1 MSITIGKK
9 KLKNARC
16 SLFLD
21 ISLGG
26 KRWKEYLGI
35 HLDNPT
41 NAEIR
46 RVNKQRMKLAD
57 DLRLQRE
64 RQLLGA
70 GFSSLS
76 SDKRAPFVDF
86 LEVFAGFLSDY
97 RRKDIKIVN
106 AVGNYLHRFVGKKKL
121 PISLVDKKFCEEFFL
136 YLQLHLHGNTPVGYF
151 KKLKMCLERC
161 VDDGLIMSNPARGI
175 RLVYSDELVKDILS
189 ADEIQQLADT
199 SLADTEV
206 KRAFLFAC
214 HTGLRWC
221 DICTLKYKSVD
232 YQRQI
237 VTIRQQKVMSH
248 SSKAVLH
255 LNLNTTAVNLLLL
268 RSGGP
273 DDLVFSLPSYSYTR
287 RVLHHWTKAAGINK
301 HITFHCARHS
311 FVTNIMLGGANIK
324 TASLLAGH
332 STIRHTEKYVH
343 VIDELKQKAVNS
355 LPETILTFD

>member
-1 MSITIGKK
+1 MED
-9 KLKNARC
+9 C
-16 SLFLD
+16 
-21 ISLGG
+21 
-26 KRWKEYLGI
+26 
-35 HLDNPT
+35 
-41 NAEIR
+41 
-46 RVNKQRMKLAD
+46 
-57 DLRLQRE
+57 
-64 RQLLGA
+64 
-70 GFSSLS
+70 
-76 SDKRAPFVDF
+76 
-86 LEVFAGFLSDY
+86 
-97 RRKDIKIVN
+97 
-106 AVGNYLHRFVGKKKL
+106 
-121 PISLVDKKFCEEFFL
+121 LV
-136 YLQLHLHGNTPVGYF
+136 
-151 KKLKMCLERC
+151 
-161 VDDGLIMSNPARGI
+161 MSNPARGI

-189 ADEIQQLADT
+189 ADEIQRLADT

-343 VIDELKQKAVNS
+343 DIDELNQKAVNS
-355 LPETILTFD
+355 LLEPILTFD

>member
-1 MSITIGKK
+1 MSVTIGRK
-9 KLKNARC
+9 KLKNNRY

-35 HLDNPT
+35 HLDNPISS
-41 NAEIR
+41 EIGR
-46 RVNKQRMKLAD
+46 INKQRMRLAD

-64 RQLLGA
+64 RQLLGVESTVSHPVRRT
-70 GFSSLS
+70 F
-76 SDKRAPFVDF
+76 FVDF
-86 LEVFAGFLSDY
+86 LDVFAGFLADY
-97 RRKDIKIVN
+97 RRKDIKIVY
-106 AVGNYLHRFVGKKKL
+106 AVGKYLHRFVGKKTL
-121 PISLVDKKFCEEFFL
+121 PISLVDKKFCEDFFL
-136 YLQLHLHGNTPVGYF
+136 YLQQHLHGNTPVGYF
-151 KKLKMCLERC
+151 KKFKMCLERC
-161 VDDGLIMSNPARGI
+161 VEDGLLLANPARGI
-175 RLVYSDELVKDILS
+175 RLIYSDELVKDILS
-189 ADEIQQLADT
+189 ADEIQRLADT
-199 SLADTEV
+199 PLADSEV

-221 DICTLKYKSVD
+221 DISVLRYKSID
-232 YQRQI
+232 YQRRI
-237 VTIRQQKVMSH
+237 ITIRQQKVMSH

-255 LNLNTTAVNLLLL
+255 LNMNDTTVNLLRL
-268 RSGGP
+268 RSGDP
-273 DDLVFSLPSYSYTR
+273 DDLVFALPSYSYTR

-355 LPETILTFD
+355 LPEIILHF